1 MAGHPSGLRSNPY
14 HETMSYDDL
23 AAVSSL
29 VNDSQQQERLRE
41 VTNNLARHTARG
53 GLSAHWWLP
62 LDAVSYAG
70 SPMSSDDDVLH
81 LAELSA
87 APLDPIEETDSE
99 GRRGIFIESLGS
111 LKHR

>member
-70 SPMSSDDDVLH
+70 SPTSSDDDVLH

-87 APLDPIEETDSE
+87 ATLDPIEETDSE

-111 LKHR
+111 SKHR